1 MFITPEVR
9 DKIGGH
15 LRSLQ
20 EMFDWLDRL
29 CRSQEAWEQE
39 MTYRLAAE
47 RAIWRA
53 LESTT
58 DICSELID
66 ALVMRDAGGYADML
80 KVLNEESVID
90 TDCYLRLSRLVPLR
104 SRLLRQHQRVT
115 STEIR
120 EAVEEHTLDFDSFM
134 RQIRGFLGRVS

>member
-1 MFITPEVR
+1 MFITPAVR
-9 DKIGGH
+9 DKIEGH

-20 EMFDWLDRL
+20 DMSDWLDRL
-29 CRSQEAWEQE
+29 CRTDEAWEQE

-58 DICSELID
+58 DICSEIID

-80 KVLNEESVID
+80 KVLHEENVID
-90 TDCYLRLSRLVPLR
+90 TDCYHRLSRLVPLR
-104 SRLLRQHQRVT
+104 SRLLRQQDRVT

-120 EAVEEHTLDFDSFM
+120 EAVEEHRLDFESFM
-134 RQIRGFLGRVS
+134 RQIRVFLGRVS